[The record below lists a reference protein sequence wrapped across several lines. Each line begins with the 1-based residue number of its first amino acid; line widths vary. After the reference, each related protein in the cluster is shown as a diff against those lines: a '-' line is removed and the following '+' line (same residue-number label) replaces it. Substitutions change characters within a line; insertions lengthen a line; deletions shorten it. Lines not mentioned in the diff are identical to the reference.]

1 MREPVRRVQPGDV
14 APTGTGDLPA
24 DAPTVAVVVSLNFP
38 DMDEEI
44 SELVVRFT
52 ASALQA
58 LTDAGAR
65 VVLVDSSAS
74 PLPPAETVHGADG
87 VLFLGGGDVDP
98 TLYGLTGPVENLYG
112 VDRAADEFC
121 IDLIRTAVE
130 KDDPVLAIC
139 RGSQLLN
146 FALGGTL
153 IPDLQSWELHRGGP
167 GAPLFL
173 DEQVT
178 ITPGSKLRD
187 ILQRDRVTV
196 RSGHHQAVGTV
207 APSLRIV
214 ASADDG
220 IVEATEHAEAS
231 WVIGVQWHPED
242 TDGNAA
248 DRSRLIGAFVDHI
261 VATRDAASRQPQR
274 QL

>member
-1 MREPVRRVQPGDV
+1 MGEPVLPIHYGDV
-14 APTGTGDLPA
+14 APLGADQLPA
-24 DAPTVAVVVSLNFP
+24 DAPTVAVAVSLNFP
-38 DMDEEI
+38 DMDEQI
-44 SELVVRFT
+44 RELVVRFT
-52 ASALQA
+52 RCALQE

-65 VVLVDSSAS
+65 AVLVDSSAA
-74 PLPPAETVHGADG
+74 PLPSVETVHEADG

-98 TLYGLTGPVENLYG
+98 NLYGVTGPVDNLYG

-130 KDDPVLAIC
+130 NDDPVLAIC

-153 IPDLQSWELHRGGP
+153 IPDLESWELHRGGP

-178 ITPGSKLRD
+178 ITPGSKLRT

-196 RSGHHQAVGTV
+196 RSGHHQAVGTI
-207 APSLRIV
+207 APSLRV
-214 ASADDG
+214 AATADDG

-231 WVIGVQWHPED
+231 WIIGVQWHPED
-242 TDGNAA
+242 TDGNAS
-248 DRSRLIGAFVDHI
+248 DRSKLIGAFVSHI
-261 VATRDAASRQPQR
+261 IATRDAARQPQS

>member
-52 ASALQA
+52 TSALQA

-178 ITPGSKLRD
+178 IAPGSKLRD

-207 APSLRIV
+207 APSLRTV

-220 IVEATEHAEAS
+220 VVEATEHAEAS

-248 DRSRLIGAFVDHI
+248 DRSRLIGAFVDQV
-261 VATRDAASRQPQR
+261 VAARDAARRLQR